1 MNVSGDKRRDIVV
14 SLGHVSALCIQATQ
28 FLLGSRI
35 VTTQFLCSV
44 WRPGRWRRHERHGV
58 SGSAGGGERGWGH
71 GHITEPERYIGQR
84 KTRGLTECTRPG
96 NIRPTLWRCH
106 DFFYMKSPSARPRR
120 PSQCASTAVTQW
132 SQSNSP

>member
-1 MNVSGDKRRDIVV
+1 MHTGDAAPAREPHRYDAIPLL
-14 SLGHVSALCIQATQ
+14 SLAA
-28 FLLGSRI
+28 
-35 VTTQFLCSV
+35 
-44 WRPGRWRRHERHGV
+44 GRWRRHERRGV
-58 SGSAGGGERGWGH
+58 SGSVGGGERGWGH
-71 GHITEPERYIGQR
+71 GHVTEPERYIGQR